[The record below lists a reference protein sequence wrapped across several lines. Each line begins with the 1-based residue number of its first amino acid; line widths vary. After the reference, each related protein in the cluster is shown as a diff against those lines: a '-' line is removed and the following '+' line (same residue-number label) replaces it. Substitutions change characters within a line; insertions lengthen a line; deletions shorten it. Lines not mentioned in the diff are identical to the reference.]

1 MVAWAYPA
9 RRSAVDVEL
18 DRSLMNCRLY
28 CNFPLWN
35 KTGVWPLLTTQI
47 LVSEWQA
54 VSKFPLGKLVATPG
68 AIAALEAAHQLP
80 LDFIRKHVSGDWG
93 IVCPEDKQANEDALR
108 DGSRIFSAYLL
119 TTGTKIWVITE
130 AVNDNNTRESTCI
143 LLPDEY

>member
-1 MVAWAYPA
+1 MVARAYPA
-9 RRSAVDVEL
+9 RRSAVDAEL
-18 DRSLMNCRLY
+18 DRSQMTYRFY
-28 CNFPLWN
+28 CNCPLWN
-35 KTGVWPLLTTQI
+35 KTAVWQLLTTQI

-68 AIAALEAAHQLP
+68 AIAALEAAHQRP

-93 IVCPEDKQANEDALR
+93 IVCPEDKQANEDALQ

-130 AVNDNNTRESTCI
+130 AVNDNNNRELTCI

>member
-9 RRSAVDVEL
+9 RRSAVDAEL
-18 DRSLMNCRLY
+18 DRSLMTYRLY

-35 KTGVWPLLTTQI
+35 KTAVWQLLTTQI

-93 IVCPEDKQANEDALR
+93 IVCPEDKQANEDALQ

-130 AVNDNNTRESTCI
+130 AVNDNNNRELTCI